1 MHSVGT
7 SVTIRKLELIREEA
21 AEKVTEEQESG
32 GKKESSG
39 LELAV
44 KLKVSRVFV
53 YVIRWYW
60 NINRPN
66 SSQQS
71 NLIRV
76 KSVGWQKKATE
87 MFRNVVDG

>member
-53 YVIRWYW
+53 YVIR
-60 NINRPN
+60 
-66 SSQQS
+66 
-71 NLIRV
+71 
-76 KSVGWQKKATE
+76 
-87 MFRNVVDG
+87 